1 VLAILRASA
10 GAKMWLGGLKGR
22 STALL
27 LLLPA
32 CESLSLYGGGARV
45 LHRGDRYLPP
55 LVEVP
60 GVGLPLAR
68 IVKPPDPE
76 ELWEWSCEQHGAG
89 SDMDVTWASVWPAAA
104 ALAAHLDGNRHLVEG
119 LRVVELGS
127 GLGVA
132 GPLLLSGRGLRRLY
146 RTAARRRALF
156 WQSAAVFSSTPLRK
170 LVPAPPAR

>member
-1 VLAILRASA
+1 MSGAS
-10 GAKMWLGGLKGR
+10 GL
-22 STALL
+22 LFMQ
-27 LLLPA
+27 
-32 CESLSLYGGGARV
+32 SLSLYGGGARV
-45 LHRGDRYLPP
+45 IHVGDRYLPP

-68 IVKPPDPE
+68 VVKPPDPE
-76 ELWEWSCEQHGAG
+76 ALWEWSCEQRGAG

-132 GPLLLSGRGLRRLY
+132 GPLLLAGHSHCATCCVPACSACKGPPRVATVALKGPQQERP
-146 RTAARRRALF
+146 ARRWASSYPAL
-156 WQSAAVFSSTPLRK
+156 
-170 LVPAPPAR
+170 PPPR